1 MSIVI
6 DILINGLFL
15 GGLYALFGLGLTLIF
30 GVMRIANIAHGEIAV
45 AGALALFTLGGNL
58 PVHPLVLLPVV
69 MVLAFGL
76 GWLLQAQLINR
87 VLSADPMPALL
98 LTFGLSVVLQNLMV
112 EIYGADNRS
121 IDIGTIK
128 TAGFQIGGVTLG
140 YLPLAIFLLALVLF
154 GLLHLG
160 LQHTRLGRAIRATS
174 QDADIVAL
182 FGIRQ
187 KRVFALVM
195 ALAAGFA
202 ALAGMLLA
210 MRSTI
215 TPFSGAERLLIA
227 FEVIV
232 IGGLGSIWAS
242 YLGGIALAL
251 VHVASFYFDP
261 ASGLLYGHLT
271 LLLFLLLR
279 PQGIAGKVVTR

>member
-1 MSIVI
+1 MSIAV

-45 AGALALFTLGGNL
+45 AGALVLFTASGNL
-58 PVHPLVLLPVV
+58 PLHPLLLVPGVFA
-69 MVLAFGL
+69 LAFAF
-76 GWLLQAQLINR
+76 GWVLQSHLVNR
-87 VLSADPMPALL
+87 VLSPDPMPALL

-112 EIYGADNRS
+112 QVYGANNRS
-121 IDIGTIK
+121 IDIGPAK
-128 TAGFQIGGVTLG
+128 TAGFEIAGVTLG
-140 YLPLAIFLLALVLF
+140 YLPLAIFLLSLSLF
-154 GLLHLG
+154 GLLHLT
-160 LQHTRLGRAIRATS
+160 LQRTRIGRAIRATS

-187 KRVFALVM
+187 RRVFALVM
-195 ALAAGFA
+195 ALAAAFA

-215 TPFSGAERLLIA
+215 TPYSGAERLLIA

-271 LLLFLLLR
+271 LLVFLLLR

>member
-1 MSIVI
+1 MTLAI

-30 GVMRIANIAHGEIAV
+30 GVMRIANIAHGEIAI
-45 AGALALFTLGGNL
+45 AGALALFSFSADL
-58 PVHPLVLLPVV
+58 PLHPLLLMPLVFC
-69 MVLAFGL
+69 LAFGA
-76 GWLLQAQLINR
+76 GWVLQSHLLNQ

-98 LTFGLSVVLQNLMV
+98 LTFGLSVILQNLMV
-112 EIYGADNRS
+112 EIYGANNRS
-121 IDIGTIK
+121 IDIGAMK
-128 TAGFQIGGVTLG
+128 TAGATFGGQTLG
-140 YLPLAIFLLALVLF
+140 YLPLGIFLLSLALF
-154 GLLHLG
+154 GALHLG
-160 LQHTRLGRAIRATS
+160 LQRTRLGRAIRATS

-182 FGIRQ
+182 FGIR
-187 KRVFALVM
+187 RRRIFAFVM
-195 ALAAGFA
+195 ALAAAFA

-210 MRSTI
+210 IRSSI
-215 TPFSGAERLLIA
+215 TPFSGAERLIIA

-242 YLGGIALAL
+242 FLGGIALAM
-251 VHVASFYFDP
+251 VHVVSFYIDP